1 MKVPRVKRGRRDA
14 LLLGAA
20 AIVFVLSLAAV
31 LGVRSSSA
39 DRLQA
44 SQGVAA
50 IQFTAS
56 ASNEAE
62 TVASAPPA
70 VTSPSA
76 IVIEEQSGRVLYERN
91 AYIRRPM
98 ASTTKIMTALIVLE
112 RLSLE
117 TPVLVSPEA
126 AKTGEP
132 SPWLRAGDILTVEQL
147 LYALMLRSSNAAA
160 VALAEACCGDTRTF
174 VAEMNRKGAELG
186 LKDTHFMNPHGL
198 DQEGHY
204 STAADLATLA
214 RHAMQNEIFR
224 KLASTKEYV
233 LELPGRD
240 NPIVFKNTNKLLQT
254 VDWVD
259 GVKTGLTPKA
269 EQCLVGSGTRNGVRV
284 ISVVLGQPS
293 SAVCWDESRALLEFG
308 LSQYRYVSL
317 LQAGQVLAQAPVPY
331 HRGAFVQLVA
341 GASLSV
347 PAHKSEEVTCSVRIE
362 GPLTVPV
369 AAGAKFGEAVAF
381 VGGNQ
386 AAAVDVV
393 SAQSYGQTTLRRK
406 VVYVFEC
413 LGGTLAGLF

>member
-1 MKVPRVKRGRRDA
+1 MNRGRRDA
-14 LLLGAA
+14 LSLGAA

-31 LGVRSSSA
+31 LGVRSGSS
-39 DRLQA
+39 DRLQV
-44 SQGVAA
+44 SQHVAA

-56 ASNEAE
+56 VPNEAE
-62 TVASAPPA
+62 TLAAVPPT

-91 AYIRRPM
+91 AYRRRPM

-112 RLSLE
+112 RLPLE
-117 TPVLVSPEA
+117 TLVLVSPEA
-126 AKTGEP
+126 AKTAEP
-132 SPWLRAGDILTVEQL
+132 SPWLRAGDILTVEEL

-233 LELPGRD
+233 LELPGRN

-269 EQCLVGSGTRNGVRV
+269 EQCLVSSGTRNGVRV

-293 SAVCWDESRALLEFG
+293 SAVCWDESQALLEFG

-317 LQAGQVLAQAPVPY
+317 LQAGQVLAQARVPY

-341 GASLSV
+341 GAPLSV
-347 PAHKSEEVTCSVRIE
+347 SAHKSEEVTCSVRIE
-362 GPLTVPV
+362 EPLTVPV
-369 AAGAKFGEAVAF
+369 ATGAKFGEAVAF
-381 VGGNQ
+381 VGGNR

-393 SAQSYGQTTLRRK
+393 SAQSYGQTTLGRK
-406 VVYVFEC
+406 VVYVFER